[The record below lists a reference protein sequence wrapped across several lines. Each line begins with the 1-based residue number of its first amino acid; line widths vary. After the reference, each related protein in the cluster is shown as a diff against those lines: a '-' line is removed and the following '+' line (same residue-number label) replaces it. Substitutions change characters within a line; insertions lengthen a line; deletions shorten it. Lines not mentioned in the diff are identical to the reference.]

1 MKIFKG
7 RVINKRIAGKSI
19 FLNLLANNEVQQLYI
34 NSENDSFDI
43 VKKLKIGSFISCGG
57 EMFYTKT
64 GHHTLKINGFH
75 VLFVPEIALQPVK
88 ENDKSFSSFNDI
100 ELIRKYRYIQTIQD
114 SNERN
119 TFILR
124 SKIIQIIRNFFIEN
138 DYLEVETPI
147 LQSIYGGAEAEPFVT
162 HHNTL
167 KKDLYLRIAPELYLR
182 RMIIGGYERVF
193 EIGKNF
199 RNEGISNKHNPEF
212 TFIEAYTSFVDYG
225 SSLVLIKRLL
235 INLSQEISEETMYND
250 NMIKFT
256 ENNFTY
262 IKYRDLVAKACNVD
276 VTLLSDTEIVDL
288 FEEHVEKTL
297 IQPTFVYDFPAS
309 ISPLALTYDNDRT
322 TAQRFELYIGGME
335 IANAY
340 SELNDVN
347 QHIENMGEKDL
358 DFINA
363 LSYGMPPC
371 SGLGIGIDR
380 LIMLFTNKPIRDIIY
395 FPTT

>member
-1 MKIFKG
+1 MHSFKG
-7 RVINKRIAGKSI
+7 RIINKRIAGKSMFI
-19 FLNLLANNEVQQLYI
+19 NLLSNNEVQQLYI
-34 NSENDSFDI
+34 NSENEKFDI
-43 VKKLKIGSFISCGG
+43 AKNLKTGTFISAMG

-64 GHHTLKINGFH
+64 NHYTLRISNFTILHTPK
-75 VLFVPEIALQPVK
+75 IALQPVK
-88 ENDKSFSSFNDI
+88 ENEESFSSFNDI
-100 ELIRKYRYIQTIQD
+100 ELIRKYRYIQTIQN

-124 SKIIQIIRNFFIEN
+124 SKIIQTIRNFFIEN

-147 LQSIYGGAEAEPFVT
+147 LQPIYGGAEAEPFIT

-199 RNEGISNKHNPEF
+199 RNEGMSNKHNPEF
-212 TFIEAYTSFVDYG
+212 TFIEAYTSFVDYNF
-225 SSLVLIKRLL
+225 SMLMIRNLL
-235 INLSQEISEETMYND
+235 LKLSEEFKKEIIYND
-250 NMIKFT
+250 NTIDIT
-256 ENNFTY
+256 NVTI
-262 IKYRDLVAKACNVD
+262 IKYRDLVTQVCNVD
-276 VTLLSDTEIVDL
+276 VTLLSDTEIIHL
-288 FEEHVEKTL
+288 FEEHVESTL

-340 SELNDVN
+340 SELNDVD
-347 QHIENMGEKDL
+347 QHIETMGEKDL

-371 SGLGIGIDR
+371 SGLE
-380 LIMLFTNKPIRDIIY
+380 
-395 FPTT
+395 

>member
-1 MKIFKG
+1 MSLFKG
-7 RVINKRIAGKSI
+7 RIINKRIAGKSMFI
-19 FLNLLANNEVQQLYI
+19 NLLTNNEVQQLYI
-34 NSENDSFDI
+34 NSENEKFEI
-43 VKKLKIGSFISCGG
+43 AKNLKTGTFINAIG

-64 GHHTLKINGFH
+64 NHYTLRISNFTVLHTPK
-75 VLFVPEIALQPVK
+75 IALQPVK
-88 ENDKSFSSFNDI
+88 ESEESFSSFNDL

-124 SKIIQIIRNFFIEN
+124 SKVIQAIRNFFIEN

-147 LQSIYGGAEAEPFVT
+147 LQPIYGGAEAEPFVT
-162 HHNTL
+162 YHNTL
-167 KKDLYLRIAPELYLR
+167 KKSLYLRIAPELYLR

-193 EIGKNF
+193 EIGRNF

-212 TFIEAYTSFVDYG
+212 TFIEAYASFVDYNF
-225 SSLVLIKRLL
+225 SMLMIKNLL
-235 INLSQEISEETMYND
+235 TKLSQEFAIEITYND
-250 NMIKFT
+250 NIIDIT
-256 ENNFTY
+256 NTTLV
-262 IKYRDLVAKACNVD
+262 KYRDLVAKVCNVN
-276 VTLLSDTEIVDL
+276 VTLLSDAEIVDL

-309 ISPLALTYDNDRT
+309 VSPLALTYDNDRT

-340 SELNDVN
+340 SELNDVD
-347 QHIENMGEKDL
+347 QHIETMGEKDL

-380 LIMLFTNKPIRDIIY
+380 LIMLFTNKPIRDVIY

>member
-1 MKIFKG
+1 MHSFKG
-7 RVINKRIAGKSI
+7 RIINKRIAGKSMFI
-19 FLNLLANNEVQQLYI
+19 NLLSNNEVQQLYI
-34 NSENDSFDI
+34 NSENEKFDI
-43 VKKLKIGSFISCGG
+43 AKNLKTGTFISAMG

-64 GHHTLKINGFH
+64 NHYTLRISNFTILHTPK
-75 VLFVPEIALQPVK
+75 IALQPVK
-88 ENDKSFSSFNDI
+88 ENEESFSSFNDI
-100 ELIRKYRYIQTIQD
+100 ELIRKYRYIQTIQN

-124 SKIIQIIRNFFIEN
+124 SKIIQTIRNFFIEN

-147 LQSIYGGAEAEPFVT
+147 LQPIYGGAEAEPFIT

-199 RNEGISNKHNPEF
+199 RNEGMSNKHNPEF
-212 TFIEAYTSFVDYG
+212 TFIEAYTSFVDYNF
-225 SSLVLIKRLL
+225 SMLMIRNLL
-235 INLSQEISEETMYND
+235 LKLSEEFKKEIIYND
-250 NMIKFT
+250 NTIDIT
-256 ENNFTY
+256 NVTI
-262 IKYRDLVAKACNVD
+262 IKYRDLVTQVCNVD
-276 VTLLSDTEIVDL
+276 VTLLSDTEIIHL
-288 FEEHVEKTL
+288 FEEHVESTL

-340 SELNDVN
+340 SELNDVD
-347 QHIENMGEKDL
+347 QHIETMGEKDL